1 MMNDFRDMDTV
12 IQKQVMSARFAE
24 LSEEFFLEVP
34 QSPMQLK
41 EDLEQFRKQ
50 SELLYG
56 VFGDSV
62 TNMFRDGP

>member
-1 MMNDFRDMDTV
+1 
-12 IQKQVMSARFAE
+12 
-24 LSEEFFLEVP
+24 
-34 QSPMQLK
+34 MQLK

-62 TNMFRDGP
+62 TNMFRDRPIAYNLLSPKCRESTSHQRADPRPI